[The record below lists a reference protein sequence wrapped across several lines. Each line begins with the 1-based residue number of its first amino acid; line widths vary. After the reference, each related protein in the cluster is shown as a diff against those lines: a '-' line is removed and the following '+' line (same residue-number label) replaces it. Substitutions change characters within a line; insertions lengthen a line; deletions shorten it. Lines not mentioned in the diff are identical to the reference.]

1 MAKAGLLFVGTNDG
15 IALYSDPGALG
26 RWLRVGHELR
36 GAAVRSV
43 WVWADNPLYV
53 LAATDTALYR
63 SEDGGAI
70 WAEVAGVAGGVLT
83 GSRAAQAS
91 VVCVAQDGT
100 LWRSAD
106 AGATWVAAGH
116 TGIAGSATLA
126 VSDDTTGVF
135 VVASGRSVVSSADH
149 GATWNILPELP
160 AQAQQLALRPGDNTI
175 YLIAQ
180 QQLYDYREG
189 AWHLLRTTTTLPNA
203 AVGGLAILGGREPT
217 LLIAVPGGAI
227 ARSNDSGATWEHI
240 TSDVGWIDPPSVI
253 CAAPYHIDTAFAG
266 GGSAIAISTDRG
278 STWRRLKGELA
289 GVCTIA
295 AARLV

>member
-15 IALYSDPGALG
+15 IALYSEPGALG

-43 WVWADNPLYV
+43 WVWADNPLHV
-53 LAATDTALYR
+53 LAATDTVLYR
-63 SEDGGAI
+63 SEDGGGV

-91 VVCVAQDGT
+91 VVCVVPEGT

-106 AGATWVAAGH
+106 AGATWVAVGN
-116 TGIAGSATLA
+116 TGISGSAIHA
-126 VSDDTTGVF
+126 VSDDTTGTF
-135 VVASGRSVVSSADH
+135 VVACGRYVVSSADR
-149 GATWNILPELP
+149 GTTWSVLPELP
-160 AQAQQLALRPGDNTI
+160 AQAEKLALQPGDNTI

-180 QQLYDYREG
+180 QQMYSYRQG
-189 AWHLLRTTTTLPNA
+189 LWQPLNTTILSNA
-203 AVGGLAILGGREPT
+203 AVGGLTILGGREPT
-217 LLIAVPGGAI
+217 LLMAVPGGAI
-227 ARSNDSGATWEHI
+227 ARSSDGGATWEHT
-240 TSDVGWIDPPSVI
+240 TSDAGWIDPPSVI
-253 CAAPYHIDTAFAG
+253 STAPYHIDTAFAG
-266 GGSAIAISTDRG
+266 GGSTIAISTDRG

-289 GVCTIA
+289 GVCAIA